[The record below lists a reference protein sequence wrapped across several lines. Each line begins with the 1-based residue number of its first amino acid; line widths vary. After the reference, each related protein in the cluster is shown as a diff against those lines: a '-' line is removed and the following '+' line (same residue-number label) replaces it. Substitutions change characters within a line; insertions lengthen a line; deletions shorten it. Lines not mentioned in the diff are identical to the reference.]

1 MGVPAFYRWLSEK
14 YPKIV
19 QDMLEKR
26 NAVVDGVEIPLNLL
40 EPNPNGMEYD
50 NLYIDLNG
58 LIHPCSHPEDRE
70 APTTEA
76 EMYLNVTKYIDRL
89 FAACRPRRLLFLAID
104 GVAPRAKMNQQR
116 ARRFRAAQEAR
127 ERVEMMEEVVAEMT
141 SLGLSLPPS
150 SGAAWDSNVITP
162 GTEFMSHLSLYLW
175 YYVLDR
181 MNRIPSW
188 RNVKI
193 ILSDASEPGEGE
205 HKIMRFIRAQRSQ
218 PGYDPN
224 QRHILHGLD
233 ADLIMLALA
242 THELHFTILREEVTF
257 GKKKDKVKSE
267 GQRLLDL
274 ESAAISALRPEDEW
288 VYGKPLQCLHI
299 RILREYLYFEFRV
312 LEQTLPFKFDIER
325 IIDDFVFVCF
335 FVGNDFLPHLPSLDI
350 RDGALDFL
358 IEVYKDLLPSM
369 GEYVTSPG
377 GCVNLRQLDVL
388 LSKVG
393 EVEDQVF
400 QTRKAAEDRE
410 QQKKNKQ
417 SQYNKNTSG
426 KSIRDNLLSQGD
438 PRSQLTALP
447 RSGDKKSSQ
456 ENEAAAAKIKHLL
469 QKIDTAKAEGQEK
482 SKEDDEGEEMEFDAD
497 VNGKKNSKRKL
508 DEVTSSL
515 FEGGPASAQRQKQQT
530 NGDVSFTK
538 APAKM
543 AIDKKGLADAVK
555 NKLKAKEQKIIEGNK
570 DTVVDTVKFH
580 EYGWKA
586 RYYEDNYKKED
597 IAASGGLKR
606 MCLTYIEG
614 LCWVLKYYYQGCPS
628 WNWYYPFHY
637 APFASDLVN
646 VDSYD
651 IQFQL
656 SKPFKPVEQLL
667 AVLPA
672 DSVAALPEA
681 CSWLMLDKE
690 SPIKDLYSDDIPID
704 PNGKILPWLWVVLLP
719 FIDENRITAAMAL
732 CLDNM
737 TEEET
742 KRNSYGSPLLF
753 IHADHDLAKAVSDR
767 VLGDDKAHSFTAE
780 EGQGIQGNLAVTT
793 DSKLQS
799 PIGDTLTAPA
809 RPLGA
814 FSDIQ
819 RNNVFC
825 YRYEYPEELAHL
837 SALLEGAVP
846 VEPTLSEYDGMPRR
860 PPRLNRGG
868 FNIVDMA
875 RSMKSEQQS
884 QHGAYVHHTHGNQ
897 TFQQSKSSSFF
908 QSHAQM
914 QFNHRNDG
922 GYGGEE
928 MHYGGYDRSYDV
940 GKGGGKSYGGKGY
953 GGRGSQGGYDYGG
966 KGGKGYDNSG
976 GRQPLRRY
984 EDGGSKGYSSRGYE
998 NGSGRGG
1005 GGYKQGSRGGTLGSG
1020 YHGDHNGFSHGAALS
1035 GISNRSTFSHQPP
1048 RSAGAP
1054 PSQSDY
1060 YSQPPPSFM
1069 YSSSRDYQSSRSGGS
1084 QYTNQFAQVKQSFSN
1099 QREPVSS
1106 SSGGYSSRPPP
1117 PSFSM
1122 AQSGHG
1128 GNYRGEQR
1136 GGKGDYQQRDPRR
1149 R

>member
-26 NAVVDGVEIPLNLL
+26 SAVVEGVEIPLDLSA
-40 EPNPNGMEYD
+40 PNPNGMEYD

-76 EMYLNVTKYIDRL
+76 EMYYNVTKYIDRL

-127 ERVEMMEEVVAEMT
+127 ERVEMMEEVVAEMK
-141 SLGLSLPPS
+141 SLGLALPPS
-150 SGAAWDSNVITP
+150 NGAAWDSNVITP

-181 MNRIPSW
+181 MNRVPSW
-188 RNVKI
+188 QNVKI

-242 THELHFTILREEVTF
+242 THEMHFTILREEVTF
-257 GKKKDKVKSE
+257 GRKKEKVKSE
-267 GQRLLDL
+267 AQRLLDL
-274 ESAAISALRPEDEW
+274 ESAAISALHPHDEW
-288 VYGKPLQCLHI
+288 VYAKPLQCLHV

-377 GCVNLRQLDVL
+377 GNVNLGQLDVL

-400 QTRKAAEDRE
+400 QTRKAAEDKE
-410 QQKKNKQ
+410 QVKRNRQ
-417 SQYNKNTSG
+417 SQYSKKQNGNTV
-426 KSIRDNLLSQGD
+426 RDNLLSQGD
-438 PRSQLTALP
+438 PRSQLTALS
-447 RSGDKKSSQ
+447 RGGDKKSSV
-456 ENEAAAAKIKHLL
+456 ENEAAAAKIKNLL
-469 QKIDTAKAEGQEK
+469 QKIDTAKSAGKVTEV
-482 SKEDDEGEEMEFDAD
+482 DDEELELGDD
-497 VNGKKNSKRKL
+497 NKGTKRKL
-508 DEVTSSL
+508 QESSITESAGAQKQKQEEKSDVSSAKVTS
-515 FEGGPASAQRQKQQT
+515 K
-530 NGDVSFTK
+530 K
-538 APAKM
+538 AV
-543 AIDKKGLADAVK
+543 DKKELADAVK

-570 DTVVDTVKFH
+570 DTVIDTVKFH

-586 RYYEDNYKKED
+586 RYYEDNFKKED

-646 VDSYD
+646 VDTYD
-651 IQFQL
+651 IKFQL

-681 CSWLMLDKE
+681 CSWLMLDKD

-719 FIDENRITAAMAL
+719 FIDENRITSAMQL
-732 CLDNM
+732 CIDNM
-737 TEEET
+737 SQEET
-742 KRNSYGSPLLF
+742 KRNTYGTPMLF
-753 IHADHDLAKAVSDR
+753 IHQEHDLAKAVISKVQDTENA
-767 VLGDDKAHSFTAE
+767 LAFSAT
-780 EGQGIQGNLAVTT
+780 EGQGIQGNLAIPS
-793 DSKLQS
+793 DEKLLA
-799 PIGDTLTAPA
+799 PLEGTIPAPA

-814 FSDIQ
+814 FNDIQ
-819 RNNVFC
+819 SNKVLC
-825 YRYEYPEELAHL
+825 YRYEYPEELSHV
-837 SALLEGAVP
+837 SSLLEGAEP
-846 VEPTLSEYDGMPRR
+846 VEPALSEYDGMPRR

-875 RSMKSEQQS
+875 RNMKSEQQS
-884 QHGAYVHHTHGNQ
+884 QRGAYTHRTHGGQSLQQ
-897 TFQQSKSSSFF
+897 TSSTFF

-914 QFNHRNDG
+914 QSNHRNDC
-922 GYGGEE
+922 GYGGGEADR
-928 MHYGGYDRSYDV
+928 GYRQYDG
-940 GKGGGKSYGGKGY
+940 GKGGGYGNNGYGGKGGGGKGY
-953 GGRGSQGGYDYGG
+953 GGDDRGGYDR
-966 KGGKGYDNSG
+966 GGKGYSDRG
-976 GRQPLRRY
+976 GRN
-984 EDGGSKGYSSRGYE
+984 EDRGGKGYNPRGGYENNRGGGYEQSSRG
-998 NGSGRGG
+998 NGYQGG
-1005 GGYKQGSRGGTLGSG
+1005 SNGY
-1020 YHGDHNGFSHGAALS
+1020 SHGAALS
-1035 GISNRSTFSHQPP
+1035 GSSSRSTFSHQAP
-1048 RSAGAP
+1048 RHSGPP

-1069 YSSSRDYQSSRSGGS
+1069 HGSSHQGPPSTTYPNQFSQVRQSYSDQRASLSSS
-1084 QYTNQFAQVKQSFSN
+1084 T
-1099 QREPVSS
+1099 
-1106 SSGGYSSRPPP
+1106 GGYSSRPPP
-1117 PSFSM
+1117 PPHGNSYND
-1122 AQSGHG
+1122 QYKG
-1128 GNYRGEQR
+1128 GNGS
-1136 GGKGDYQQRDPRR
+1136 QQRDPRR